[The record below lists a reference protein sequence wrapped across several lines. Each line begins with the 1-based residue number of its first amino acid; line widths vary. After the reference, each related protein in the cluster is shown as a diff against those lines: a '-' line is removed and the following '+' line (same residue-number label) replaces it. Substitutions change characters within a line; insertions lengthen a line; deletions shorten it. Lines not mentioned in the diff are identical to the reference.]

1 MKVQTVQRNFQKIKC
16 RGGRLSDIGGGT
28 LRYLPHFHPV
38 EQQLCHIP
46 VNEWHGKYAATRS
59 LTRFSGFSK
68 YLLEITFNIFGY
80 DAKSVATLS

>member
-16 RGGRLSDIGGGT
+16 RGGRLSNIGG
-28 LRYLPHFHPV
+28 
-38 EQQLCHIP
+38 LCHTP
-46 VNEWHGKYAATRS
+46 LNEWHGKYAATRS